1 MKHKEIFDILRY
13 DKEGKPRENSF
24 LEWCRKVSAMRE
36 TDGTATEHAET
47 SEEQERRWYKILAE
61 RMLQDDLQPQ
71 QRNDETYR
79 IRYNRDGDVVVSS
92 KQRSWIGSML
102 RKFLGNKNVVFFILQ
117 HGLPELFDARVRKEK
132 PSREMLQSILEDGMR
147 WHASL
152 LHSLVEHNERPGLAH
167 ARRMS
172 DLEHTAWR
180 RQQREACLVAQQAL
194 SRGRRLSMERDSKKR
209 SYDEMSPTEQQ
220 LLEDFDVHR
229 LQKQVDKTS
238 MRVEKK
244 AFRGSVLS

>member
-1 MKHKEIFDILRY
+1 
-13 DKEGKPRENSF
+13 
-24 LEWCRKVSAMRE
+24 
-36 TDGTATEHAET
+36 
-47 SEEQERRWYKILAE
+47 
-61 RMLQDDLQPQ
+61 
-71 QRNDETYR
+71 
-79 IRYNRDGDVVVSS
+79 
-92 KQRSWIGSML
+92 
-102 RKFLGNKNVVFFILQ
+102 
-117 HGLPELFDARVRKEK
+117 
-132 PSREMLQSILEDGMR
+132 MLQSILEDGMR

-180 RQQREACLVAQQAL
+180 RQQRGACLVVKQAL

-244 AFRGSVLS
+244 AFRGSVLSLQRATRGAPPQSKSSTATEHAHHRSASQQSMLHVSEP

>member
-1 MKHKEIFDILRY
+1 MALLQSML
-13 DKEGKPRENSF
+13 KP
-24 LEWCRKVSAMRE
+24 
-36 TDGTATEHAET
+36 
-47 SEEQERRWYKILAE
+47 
-61 RMLQDDLQPQ
+61 
-71 QRNDETYR
+71 
-79 IRYNRDGDVVVSS
+79 
-92 KQRSWIGSML
+92 QRSRRGGGIKSWLKGCFKTIYSPSRGTTRHIGFATTVMVML
-102 RKFLGNKNVVFFILQ
+102 SCLQNSAVGLGVCCGNFLAIKLVFCFFILQ

-132 PSREMLQSILEDGMR
+132 PSREMLLSILEDGVR

-229 LQKQVDKTS
+229 LQKKVDKTS

>member
-1 MKHKEIFDILRY
+1 
-13 DKEGKPRENSF
+13 
-24 LEWCRKVSAMRE
+24 
-36 TDGTATEHAET
+36 
-47 SEEQERRWYKILAE
+47 
-61 RMLQDDLQPQ
+61 
-71 QRNDETYR
+71 
-79 IRYNRDGDVVVSS
+79 
-92 KQRSWIGSML
+92 
-102 RKFLGNKNVVFFILQ
+102 
-117 HGLPELFDARVRKEK
+117 
-132 PSREMLQSILEDGMR
+132 MLQSILEDGMR
-147 WHASL
+147 WRASL

-167 ARRMS
+167 ARRMC
-172 DLEHTAWR
+172 DLEDTAWR

-220 LLEDFDVHR
+220 LLDVHR